1 MVRLIYY
8 PLIRS
13 RLNRQKIDLGQENE
27 IKSIGTNPNKNPEL
41 MDYVKQKFSVLSV
54 VKIKARNCLPFGDS
68 LDHSYIG
75 EYIRVVTVDIYSPVN
90 AYSYSVIL
98 FGYALIVLPTFR
110 FCSRPMRLQK
120 LTKKQVAEAL
130 DQQPLYEMLN
140 VDKTSLTTKQLKFC
154 ENLARGET
162 KAGAYRQAY
171 NSKGK
176 SSTMANNGHKLAK
189 RGDIQ
194 TITEA
199 IKQGIEFQKLYTAG
213 QIRALVVQR
222 LTQEAIS
229 EDSNPSVRV
238 NALKALGTIAGVDA
252 FMHRSETKVIK
263 DSDKARSEL
272 MDLLKQ
278 SMSDNQRTIDPNDDD
293 VLALMAEIAPTH
305 EQIPAG
311 EISDPHHHY
320 IAEGVPSSSLHSIPL
335 TQSPS
340 KTNSEVIQNNPEEN
354 Q

>member
-1 MVRLIYY
+1 MILSFYVIY
-8 PLIRS
+8 PRS
-13 RLNRQKIDLGQENE
+13 GVLNLF
-27 IKSIGTNPNKNPEL
+27 L
-41 MDYVKQKFSVLSV
+41 
-54 VKIKARNCLPFGDS
+54 
-68 LDHSYIG
+68 HS
-75 EYIRVVTVDIYSPVN
+75 N
-90 AYSYSVIL
+90 
-98 FGYALIVLPTFR
+98 
-110 FCSRPMRLQK
+110 PMRIQK
-120 LTKKQVAEAL
+120 LSKKQIKEAL

-140 VDKTSLTTKQLKFC
+140 VDKSSLTTKQLKFC
-154 ENLARGET
+154 DHLARGET
-162 KAGAYRQAY
+162 KAGAYRKAY
-171 NSKGK
+171 DSKGK
-176 SSTMANNGHKLAK
+176 TSTIAKRGHEMAK

-194 TITEA
+194 GMTEA

-278 SMSDNQRTIDPNDDD
+278 SINDTKRTITADDAD
-293 VLALMAEIAPTH
+293 VLALMS
-305 EQIPAG
+305 
-311 EISDPHHHY
+311 EISATPNQILAGDIGDPHQPD
-320 IAEGVPSSSLHSIPL
+320 IGLGVPSSSLHSNPH
-335 TQSPS
+335 TESPS
-340 KTNSEVIQNNPEEN
+340 QSNSEVIQNNIEEN

>member
-1 MVRLIYY
+1 
-8 PLIRS
+8 
-13 RLNRQKIDLGQENE
+13 
-27 IKSIGTNPNKNPEL
+27 
-41 MDYVKQKFSVLSV
+41 
-54 VKIKARNCLPFGDS
+54 
-68 LDHSYIG
+68 
-75 EYIRVVTVDIYSPVN
+75 
-90 AYSYSVIL
+90 VIL
-98 FGYALIVLPTFR
+98 FVNDLIPVPVFR
-110 FCSRPMRLQK
+110 FCSRPDPIMRLQK

-130 DQQPLYEMLN
+130 DQQPLYEMLQI
-140 VDKTSLTTKQLKFC
+140 DKTSLTNKQLQFC
-154 ENLARGET
+154 EHLARGET
-162 KAGAYRQAY
+162 KAGAYRKAY

-176 SSTMANNGHKLAK
+176 SSTMANNGHKLAN

-222 LTQEAIS
+222 LTQEAIA

-278 SMSDNQRTIDPNDDD
+278 SMADNARTIEPNDED
-293 VLALMAEIAPTH
+293 VLALMAEINATPSD
-305 EQIPAG
+305 IPAG
-311 EISDPHHHY
+311 DISDPHHHD
-320 IAEGVPSSSLHSIPL
+320 IDSGVPYSSLHSNPL
-335 TQSPS
+335 KQSPS
-340 KTNSEVIQNNPEEN
+340 QSTSEVNQNNLEEK